1 MSSCQAERHECRLGE
16 LGPSRVRHS
25 AERTRRLPLD
35 RPAKP
40 PGIAR
45 TEPSVTAEWNPAGRP
60 DAGSANP
67 ADGGSGPDGLRD
79 LGHLVHDL
87 EKVGELIGWGSR
99 TDFD

>member
-1 MSSCQAERHECRLGE
+1 MALLFRPNEEPALVAGLVAGRSATHTASRAGTGRLNR
-16 LGPSRVRHS
+16 PYSHD
-25 AERTRRLPLD
+25 RT
-35 RPAKP
+35 
-40 PGIAR
+40 
-45 TEPSVTAEWNPAGRP
+45 TVTAIGTLAGRP

-79 LGHLVHDL
+79 LGHLVHHL